1 MYISKNIQQEFEV
14 NQGEKNEKSLKHS
27 LIYFYNDFEY

>member
-1 MYISKNIQQEFEV
+1 MPKV
-14 NQGEKNEKSLKHS
+14 RGEPRKMENEKSLKHS